1 MNNLDANK
9 TRPEK
14 EKIASKVPHWALYV
28 ILAFCGIIF
37 IIAPATDMIGSA
49 QFYGWVAAAM
59 LLIYMGR
66 DNELERRLYEIEN
79 SNKKEMINNE

>member
-1 MNNLDANK
+1 MSDLDANK
-9 TRPEK
+9 TRSEK
-14 EKIASKVPHWALYV
+14 EKGASKVPHWALYI

-49 QFYGWVAAAM
+49 QFCGWMAAAM

-66 DNELERRLYEIEN
+66 DNELERRLCELEN
-79 SNKKEMINNE
+79 SNKEESDKQ

>member
-1 MNNLDANK
+1 MNNLDVNK
-9 TRPEK
+9 TRSEK
-14 EKIASKVPHWALYV
+14 AKKASKVPHWTLYI

-49 QFYGWVAAAM
+49 QFYGWMAAAM

-66 DNELERRLYEIEN
+66 DNELERRMHELEDRDIE
-79 SNKKEMINNE
+79 

>member
-1 MNNLDANK
+1 MK
-9 TRPEK
+9 SEK
-14 EKIASKVPHWALYV
+14 GEKILKVPHWTVYI

-49 QFYGWVAAAM
+49 QFCGWMAAAM